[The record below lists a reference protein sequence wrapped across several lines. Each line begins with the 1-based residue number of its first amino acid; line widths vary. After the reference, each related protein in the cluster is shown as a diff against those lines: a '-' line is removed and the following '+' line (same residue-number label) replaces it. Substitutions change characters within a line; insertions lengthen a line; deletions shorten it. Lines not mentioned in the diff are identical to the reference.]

1 MRIGPRARWLDPAGS
16 HRLAASVP
24 DCSIRAAVVR
34 DLPELTRIYNHY
46 VAHSHC
52 TFDIDTYSVEERRGW
67 WRQFDAARYQCWV
80 AEHAGRVIGYA
91 CSQPLKAKG
100 GYETS
105 VEVSVYVDAART
117 GAGTG
122 RSLYQ
127 RLLAGLAPE
136 EVHRAYALI
145 ALPNDPSIALH
156 QKMGF
161 RQVAHLSE
169 VGRKFGRFW
178 DVVWL
183 ERSL

>member
-1 MRIGPRARWLDPAGS
+1 LTDLRHAGE
-16 HRLAASVP
+16 
-24 DCSIRAAVVR
+24 D
-34 DLPELTRIYNHY
+34 DLPALVGIYNHY

-52 TFDIDTYSVEERRGW
+52 TFDIETYSVDERRGW
-67 WRQFDAARYQCWV
+67 WRRFDGARYQCWI

-105 VEVSVYVDAART
+105 VEVSVYVDAAHT
-117 GAGTG
+117 GSGTG

-127 RLLAGLAPE
+127 QLLATLAPE
-136 EVHRAYALI
+136 DVHRAYALV

-156 QKMGF
+156 QTMGF
-161 RQVAHLSE
+161 REVAHLSE
-169 VGRKFGRFW
+169 VGRKFGRYW

-183 ERSL
+183 ERAL

>member
-1 MRIGPRARWLDPAGS
+1 MTDLRHAGE
-16 HRLAASVP
+16 A
-24 DCSIRAAVVR
+24 
-34 DLPELTRIYNHY
+34 DLPALVGIYNHY

-52 TFDIDTYSVEERRGW
+52 TFDIDTFSVDERRRW
-67 WRQFDAARYQCWV
+67 WQQFDTARYQCWV

-105 VEVSVYVDAART
+105 VEVSVYVDAAHT

-122 RSLYQ
+122 RFLYQ
-127 RLLAGLAPE
+127 RLLAALEPE

-156 QKMGF
+156 QNMGF
-161 RQVAHLSE
+161 REVAHLSE
-169 VGRKFGRFW
+169 VGRKFGRYW

-183 ERSL
+183 ERAL